1 VVHFDYP
8 NPYEAPMTSFTLR
21 SAPAICSVIFFCLA
35 QLSVFAQT
43 PTPTPPE
50 IVYKI
55 RGSVCEEEYGG
66 VNGSA
71 NCTPVAE
78 TINTNFSRSIV
89 SSSAIKESSLNVTVV
104 PTATS
109 NVLQASM
116 GSRLQRLHVGG
127 PSFIG
132 STKAFL
138 DVEVYV
144 RDSPSNI
151 YTIFIDGT
159 PAGNQHNRPPT
170 SGGFGCPCGT
180 QNSLGSATLLSE
192 LTLYGTASELGS
204 QVISF
209 PEFPGVSYRLAYQR
223 SQNDWDYVTSASG
236 GVNDW
241 DFDAD
246 LYADAFLSLN
256 IYATSNCPTQ
266 IQLICR
272 PVAPYGA
279 TLGNSGLVCPS
290 FIAKHCY
297 FLISFP
303 DGHKET
309 ISAFPESPIP
319 LFYGNLTPVRNGD
332 PTTPPN
338 GCISDDSDISKS
350 FCKDLPLSNPCD
362 GYEKLLRALQRGNEG
377 AYSLTN
383 NNSNTWVNRRLSNP
397 QELGLNNCP
406 LPPSAPTNA
415 TEYRIQ
421 RDKIRVILASECRVT
436 EDRIEELLQTLFLF
450 F

>member
-1 VVHFDYP
+1 
-8 NPYEAPMTSFTLR
+8 MTSFTFR

-35 QLSVFAQT
+35 HLSVFAQT
-43 PTPTPPE
+43 PTPTPPD

-66 VNGSA
+66 VNGST

-89 SSSAIKESSLNVTVV
+89 SSSAIKESSLNVTVA
-104 PTATS
+104 PTATN

-151 YTIFIDGT
+151 YTIFIDGS

-192 LTLYGTASELGS
+192 FILYGTASELGS
-204 QVISF
+204 QVVSF
-209 PEFPGVSYRLAYQR
+209 PEFPGVNYRLAYQR

-246 LYADAFLSLN
+246 LYADAFLSLH

-272 PVAPYGA
+272 PAVP
-279 TLGNSGLVCPS
+279 TGLSCLPHL
-290 FIAKHCY
+290 AKHCY
-297 FLISFP
+297 FLVSFP
-303 DGHKET
+303 DAHKEKF
-309 ISAFPESPIP
+309 SAFPSYYIGPIP
-319 LFYGNLTPVRNGD
+319 FGDLTPKHNDGRD
-332 PTTPPN
+332 PEVPPN
-338 GCISDDSDISKS
+338 GCISDDSDLNLTKS
-350 FCKDLPLSNPCD
+350 FCQDLSPSNTCD
-362 GYEKLLRALQRGNEG
+362 AYNKLLQAFRRGAEDPYYLD
-377 AYSLTN
+377 A
-383 NNSNTWVNRRLSNP
+383 NNSNTWIKRRLI
-397 QELGLNNCP
+397 ELGLFNIR
-406 LPPSAPTNA
+406 LPASAPTNRE
-415 TEYRIQ
+415 EYVAQRNRIGG
-421 RDKIRVILASECRVT
+421 ILASQCIPTAEKR
-436 EDRIEELLQTLFLF
+436 EELLQRWFPF
-450 F
+450 